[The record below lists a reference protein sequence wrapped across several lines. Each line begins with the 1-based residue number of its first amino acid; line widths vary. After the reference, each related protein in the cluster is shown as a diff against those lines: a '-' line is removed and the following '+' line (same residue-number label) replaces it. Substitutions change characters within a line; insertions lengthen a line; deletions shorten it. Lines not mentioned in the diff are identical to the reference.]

1 VYLSGGTSDSP
12 AEASVETDATRIGEN
27 IDVAARFVD
36 EHLIRDAC
44 ITVGQA
50 ASVDGP
56 CNGVGGGTT
65 TTTTTTTTSG
75 TTAGTTAGTTTSGT
89 ITTINRPGSKPNTN
103 TPAVVKRATVVSV
116 QLVLTR
122 TGRVLMV
129 NVRSAKKTAKIQI
142 RLVNAKGKVIS
153 VIVRT
158 VKTNKRVAVS
168 NLRISPSV
176 KTVRV
181 KVLS

>member
-1 VYLSGGTSDSP
+1 MSP

-56 CNGVGGGTT
+56 CNGVGGGGTT

-75 TTAGTTAGTTTSGT
+75 TTAGTTAGTTTTSGT
-89 ITTINRPGSKPNTN
+89 ITTTTRPSGTAPNSSG
-103 TPAVVKRATVVSV
+103 RAIKTSVVSV

-153 VIVRT
+153 VLVRT

>member
-1 VYLSGGTSDSP
+1 MSQRG
-12 AEASVETDATRIGEN
+12 
-27 IDVAARFVD
+27 FVD

-56 CNGVGGGTT
+56 CSGVGGGTT
-65 TTTTTTTTSG
+65 TTTTTTTIRHVP
-75 TTAGTTAGTTTSGT
+75 APA
-89 ITTINRPGSKPNTN
+89 RPARPTHVRHDHDDQRASA
-103 TPAVVKRATVVSV
+103 PAEQPHGQVAKATVRGLGAARAD
-116 QLVLTR
+116 QE
-122 TGRVLMV
+122 GRVLMV
-129 NVRSAKKTAKIQI
+129 KIHSAKKTAKIQI

-153 VIVRT
+153 VLVRT